1 MRRGFG
7 ARSTVQEITV
17 PGAADHVEAA
27 LVCQP
32 TSARDAIHLVLKW
45 SEAYGPTTISDH
57 LAIVERHGAVWWGR
71 RGTEGSTGLAAKWVD
86 QIRNQLDDGIP
97 TTVFL
102 YSAKSTWRTTLLDIE
117 TDESAID
124 PELVP
129 EYYDPTDHHTLW
141 VKLSNFT
148 EVEPDLVKNHYVLA
162 SSGNAVTDGG
172 LGNQTP
178 LIIRAIDDEEDDEEE
193 REIEIEL
200 GTFDVSSVRTAAEAR
215 GLRVGEEIYAQI
227 VAALESGKHVILTG
241 PPGTAKTT
249 LAEVVASV
257 ATVAGRCKGHV
268 LTTATADWTTYE
280 TIGGLRPDEDGKLTF
295 EQGHFL
301 DAIDHNEWLV
311 IDELNRSNFDRAF
324 GQLFTVLSGQS
335 VELPYRREGKL
346 GRLVLAPSN
355 AAIPRGAD
363 VIAIPPTWRVIAT
376 MNVFDKSLL
385 FEMSFALMRRFA
397 FIEVPSPSDEVFR
410 DLIAREADDPDAA
423 ALTEKLLDL
432 RTKKDIGPA
441 VFMDIARFLHARREI
456 GGDDEQLAFEAFY
469 SYLLP
474 QFEGIDQVQ
483 GENLYKAVKK
493 LVGKSRHERLRLTL
507 NAVLGLDIRDATGKS
522 AAELAEELGVD
533 LDEIDDDLVHA
544 DEDAV

>member
-1 MRRGFG
+1 
-7 ARSTVQEITV
+7 
-17 PGAADHVEAA
+17 
-27 LVCQP
+27 
-32 TSARDAIHLVLKW
+32 LVLKW
-45 SEAYGPTTISDH
+45 SDSYASNTIDDH
-57 LAIVERHGAVWWGR
+57 RAVADRRGMVWWGR
-71 RGTEGSTGLAAKWVD
+71 LGSEGKTGLASKWVD

-102 YSAKSTWRTTLLDIE
+102 YGAKSTWRTTLLGIE

-129 EYYDPTDHHTLW
+129 DYYDPEAHHTLW
-141 VKLSNFT
+141 VKLSDFT
-148 EVEPDLVKNHYVLA
+148 EVEPEVITSNYVLA
-162 SSGNAVTDGG
+162 SSGNAVTEGG

-178 LIIRAIDDEEDDEEE
+178 LILRAIEEVDEPPGEDP
-193 REIEIEL
+193 IPIPT
-200 GTFDVSSVRTAAEAR
+200 GTFDVASVQAAAESR
-215 GLRVGEEIYAQI
+215 GLRLGDEIFAHV

-249 LAEVVASV
+249 LAEIV
-257 ATVAGRCKGHV
+257 ATVAKDAGRCKGHV

-280 TIGGLRPDEDGKLTF
+280 TIGGLRPDENGKLTF

-301 DAIDHNEWLV
+301 DAIDHDEWLV

-324 GQLFTVLSGQS
+324 GQLFTVLSGQA

-346 GRLVLAPSN
+346 GRLVLAPDHTSV
-355 AAIPRGAD
+355 PRGAD
-363 VIAIPPTWRVIAT
+363 VIAIPPAWRVIAT

-397 FIEVPSPSDEVFR
+397 FIEVPSPSEAVFR
-410 DLIAREADDPDAA
+410 ELIEREADDPEAA
-423 ALTEKLLDL
+423 ALTEKLLSL

-441 VFMDIARFLHARREI
+441 VFMDIARFLQARKAI

-474 QFEGIDQVQ
+474 QFEGIDQIQ
-483 GENLYKAVKK
+483 GENLYKAVKR

-507 NAVLGLDIRDATGKS
+507 NAVLGLDLRDTSGKS
-522 AAELAEELGVD
+522 AAEVAEELGVD
-533 LDEIDDDLVHA
+533 LAELDVDLIEPDEDLV
-544 DEDAV
+544 